1 MMRSLLFSIFLLGA
15 FSFRLEAQEPY
26 EPLYAGTL
34 LQFYGENIPPG
45 HISVEPYVYALRQYG
60 TYNSHWNV
68 NHAPKIT
75 SQQWFVFLET
85 GITPFVDFNL
95 ILPAESTEVHGRN
108 SFLFSDVEAYF
119 GFQLARSKKGAWL
132 PDVRLLIGE
141 SFPTG
146 NYQNLNP
153 KKQGADISG
162 SGAYETTV
170 IFVADKT
177 YYWLPNHPIALNLNL
192 YYTWLTKV
200 KVHGFNAYG
209 GNADTDGVVNP
220 GNQFEMN
227 LASEFSLTRNW
238 VVGLDLHYI
247 HADRSLFHGN
257 PGIGLMPGLPSSEQ
271 WSLAPCLE
279 YNFSETF
286 NVSWGAWFSVLGR
299 NAPAFA
305 GGIATVFMY
314 F

>member
-1 MMRSLLFSIFLLGA
+1 MRSLVTTTLLLGLFSFN
-15 FSFRLEAQEPY
+15 LEAQEPF

-45 HISVEPYVYALRQYG
+45 HISVEPYVYVLRQYG

-68 NHAPKIT
+68 VHAPKIT
-75 SQQWFVFLET
+75 SEQWFVFLET
-85 GITPFVDFNL
+85 GITKWIDFNL
-95 ILPAESTEVHGRN
+95 IVPSESTQAYGHN
-108 SFLFSDVEAYF
+108 SILFSDLEAYL
-119 GFQLARSKKGAWL
+119 GFQLAKDKKGSWL
-132 PDVRLLIGE
+132 PDIRLLVGE

-146 NYQNLNP
+146 KYQNLNP

-162 SGAYETTV
+162 SGAYETTLILV
-170 IFVADKT
+170 LDKT
-177 YYWLPNHPIALNLNL
+177 YYWLKTHPIALNLNL

-209 GNADTDGVVNP
+209 GNADTEGVVKP

-227 LASEFSLTRNW
+227 LAAEFSLTRNW
-238 VVGLDLHYI
+238 VVGMDLHYI
-247 HADRSLFHGN
+247 HFDHSLFHGR
-257 PGIGLMPGLPSSEQ
+257 PGTGLIPGLPSSEQ
-271 WSLAPCLE
+271 WSLAPCIE
-279 YNFSETF
+279 YNFSERF
-286 NVSWGAWFSVLGR
+286 NVSTGAWFSVLGR

-305 GGIATVFMY
+305 GGIATIYWY